1 MAATAVVQTRIDPA
15 IRDRA
20 AEVLDGMGMTVSDA
34 VRILLTRVAKEGALP
49 AGLTVNAAEHD
60 AWFRGEVEK
69 ALREASDPNVKW
81 VAHEEVAAD
90 WRRRRAELVKRAGKR
105 PA

>member
-1 MAATAVVQTRIDPA
+1 M
-15 IRDRA
+15 
-20 AEVLDGMGMTVSDA
+20 
-34 VRILLTRVAKEGALP
+34 P
-49 AGLTVNAAEHD
+49 AGLTVDATEYD

-69 ALREASDPNVKW
+69 ALREAADPNVKW

-90 WRRRRAELVKRAGKR
+90 WRRRRAELVKRAGTR